1 MKHLVNYSIY
11 SESKEYPRLI
21 NGDGLELLTGYSD
34 LNPSTWP
41 KVFAVH
47 LPYAIDW
54 YSVWSGRIK
63 ACDDQVLFTHYGKDR
78 ESIIDAVRTGIKCA
92 AQIKPAYGVF
102 HAGSANL
109 NELLNEKY
117 SDPDQKVL
125 SALAEIV
132 NTVVSE
138 YPNQEPPFRIH
149 FENQWWP
156 GLKLLDDKNFKFLC
170 NKLEFDNWGLCL
182 DIGHLLVT
190 TQKSENEIQAINLLR
205 EIFQNYPPEMIDAI
219 NTIHLHYNNSSGYIK
234 RYDKT
239 KFYDS
244 PYAERLK
251 IGYDF
256 VCGMD
261 MHKPWSIKDV
271 RKIIDILKP
280 DFITHEMSSFGE
292 KLQKDYEQQRSLF
305 M

>member
-11 SESKEYPRLI
+11 SESRKYPRLI

-34 LNPSTWP
+34 LNPSIWP
-41 KVFAVH
+41 KVSAVH

-54 YSVWSGRIK
+54 YSVWIGRIK
-63 ACDDQVLFTHYGKDR
+63 AYDDQVLFTHYGKDR

-92 AQIKPAYGVF
+92 AKIKPAYGVF

-117 SDPDQKVL
+117 SDNDQKVL
-125 SALAEIV
+125 SALTEIV

-182 DIGHLLVT
+182 DVGHLLVT
-190 TQKSENEIQAINLLR
+190 TQKSENEIQAINLLI
-205 EIFQNYPPEMIDAI
+205 EIFQNYPSDMIDAI

-244 PYAERLK
+244 PYTERLR

-261 MHKPWSIKDV
+261 THNPWSIKDV
-271 RKIIDILKP
+271 RKITDILKP
-280 DFITHEMSSFGE
+280 DFITHEMSSSGE